1 LRVGS
6 FDAAREEF
14 ASHETV
20 KHSAKEYLRGDV
32 HTNSAEGFSIFKRSM
47 RGIHQHCAEK
57 HLHRCLAKYDLHY
70 NHPTRLALTMGHV
83 PPLPSRVLRV
93 SASRTVSL
101 TRSDFKFQ
109 AARFMR
115 WRRSPWL
122 WPVFRARLPGI
133 KQRLREVGAAAS
145 KTSPG
150 KV

>member
-32 HTNSAEGFSIFKRSM
+32 HTNSAEGYFSIFKRSM
-47 RGIHQHCAEK
+47 RGIHQHCPEK

-70 NHPTRLALTMGHV
+70 NHPTRLTLTMRHV

-115 WRRSPWL
+115 WRRKRPKGKA
-122 WPVFRARLPGI
+122 VAF
-133 KQRLREVGAAAS
+133 LRHG
-145 KTSPG
+145 
-150 KV
+150 